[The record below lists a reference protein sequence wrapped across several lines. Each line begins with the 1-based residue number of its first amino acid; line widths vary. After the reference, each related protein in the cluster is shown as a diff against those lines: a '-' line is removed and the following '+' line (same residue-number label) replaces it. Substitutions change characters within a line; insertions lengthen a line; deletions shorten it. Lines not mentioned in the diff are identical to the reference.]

1 MSCPPPALA
10 VHTGQ
15 SVIHDPL
22 NSRDMMVY
30 HYVPNDAEVGGL
42 SYLET
47 VVAGLKLYTK
57 RALDHEF

>member
-15 SVIHDPL
+15 PVIHDPL
-22 NSRDMMVY
+22 NSRDLMVY

-42 SYLET
+42 SYLDINYLDFNGSGRPE
-47 VVAGLKLYTK
+47 VV
-57 RALDHEF
+57 H